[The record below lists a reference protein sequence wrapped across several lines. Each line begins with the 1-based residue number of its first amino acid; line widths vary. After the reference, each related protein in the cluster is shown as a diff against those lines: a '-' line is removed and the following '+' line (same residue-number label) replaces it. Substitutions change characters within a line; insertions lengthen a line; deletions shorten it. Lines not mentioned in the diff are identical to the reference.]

1 MLAARGV
8 EQFRAGADSEALA
21 YWGQALNLLAAIEQ
35 ETPACQGLLVAR
47 IVTHQNRAAS
57 FRRQKRFDAADL
69 EYSLAFEHMRAHA
82 EDPLVTGS
90 VRIFACGHAAQL
102 FAEWRRFRDGAAA
115 AGQDREVAPKRPR
128 FTLT

>member
-1 MLAARGV
+1 M
-8 EQFRAGADSEALA
+8 EQFRAGANSDALA

-35 ETPACQGLLVAR
+35 ETPACQGLLIAR

-57 FRRQKRFDAADL
+57 YRRQKRFDAADL

-82 EDPLVTGS
+82 EDPLVTGI

-102 FAEWRRFRDGAAA
+102 FAEWRRFRESAAEE
-115 AGQDREVAPKRPR
+115 GPDREVSPARPR
-128 FTLT
+128 LTPT